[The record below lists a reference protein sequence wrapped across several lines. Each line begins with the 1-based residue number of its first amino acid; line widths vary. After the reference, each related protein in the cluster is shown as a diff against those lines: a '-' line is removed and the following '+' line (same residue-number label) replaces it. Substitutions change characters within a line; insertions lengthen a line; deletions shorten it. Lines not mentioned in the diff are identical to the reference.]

1 MTQRMSTHATP
12 ALRRR
17 FGICLVLAV
26 ASTAAGAQGN
36 PQASGASADEL
47 LRASEQ
53 TLRQIDESRGPD
65 LWNASAPFIR
75 TSFSQADYVNGIV
88 QERQRVG
95 TVRERSWDR
104 VTRIHENGN
113 SQGVP
118 AGFYASVDFSTYTGN
133 GNVVYERLS
142 FRLEDDGWHPV
153 GYNARDKQ

>member
-1 MTQRMSTHATP
+1 MSTRATS

-17 FGICLVLAV
+17 FGICLVLAA

-36 PQASGASADEL
+36 PQAPGASADEL

-75 TSFSQADYVNGIV
+75 TSFPQADYVNGIL

-95 TVRERSWDR
+95 MVRERSWGS
-104 VTRIHENGN
+104 VTRIRESGN
-113 SQGVP
+113 SRGVP

>member
-1 MTQRMSTHATP
+1 MP
-12 ALRRR
+12 ALHRR

-26 ASTAAGAQGN
+26 ASATAGAQGKL
-36 PQASGASADEL
+36 QASGASADEL

-53 TLRQIDESRGPD
+53 ALRQIDEGQGPN
-65 LWNASAPFIR
+65 LWKASAPFIR
-75 TSFSQADYVNGIV
+75 TSFSQADYVNGIF

-104 VTRIHENGN
+104 VTRIRESGD
-113 SQGVP
+113 SRGVP
-118 AGFYASVDFSTYTGN
+118 AGFYASVDFSTSTGN

-153 GYNARDKQ
+153 GYNARDKP